1 MRQAPAERAGIL
13 RLLADMNISPR
24 PPQKSLRDFWG
35 PRASRRPE
43 IFPGHAPRTVALL
56 RERGW
61 DIVRV
66 PELLP
71 LDASDEQVLERARA
85 DGRVVVTQDLDFSA
99 LLALSG
105 EDRPSLV
112 TLRLAASDPEGVAR
126 RLLEVLPEVAEA
138 LQEGS
143 AVTVEE
149 TSVRIRKLPVE

>member
-1 MRQAPAERAGIL
+1 VRQAPAERAGAL
-13 RLLADMNISPR
+13 RLLADMNISP
-24 PPQKSLRDFWG
+24 K
-35 PRASRRPE
+35 
-43 IFPGHAPRTVALL
+43 TVALL

-105 EDRPSLV
+105 EDCPSLV

>member
-1 MRQAPAERAGIL
+1 MRRAPDERAGAL

-24 PPQKSLRDFWG
+24 PPQKSRSDFWG

-56 RERGW
+56 REQGW
-61 DIVRV
+61 DIVRA

-71 LDASDEQVLERARA
+71 VDAPDEQVLERARA
-85 DGRVVVTQDLDFSA
+85 DGRVVVTQDLDFST

-105 EDRPSLV
+105 EDRPSVV
-112 TLRLAASDPEGVAR
+112 TLRLATSDPEIVAR
-126 RLLEVLPEVAEA
+126 RLLEVLPEVGEA

>member
-1 MRQAPAERAGIL
+1 VRQAPDERAGAL
-13 RLLADMNISPR
+13 RLLADMNISP
-24 PPQKSLRDFWG
+24 K
-35 PRASRRPE
+35 
-43 IFPGHAPRTVALL
+43 TVALL
-56 RERGW
+56 REQGW

-71 LDASDEQVLERARA
+71 LDAPDEQVLERARA
-85 DGRVVVTQDLDFSA
+85 DGRVVVTQDLDFST

-105 EDRPSLV
+105 EDRPSVV
-112 TLRLAASDPEGVAR
+112 TLRLATSDPEIVAR
-126 RLLEVLPEVAEA
+126 RLLEVLPEVGGA

>member
-1 MRQAPAERAGIL
+1 
-13 RLLADMNISPR
+13 MNISP
-24 PPQKSLRDFWG
+24 K
-35 PRASRRPE
+35 
-43 IFPGHAPRTVALL
+43 TVALL
-56 RERGW
+56 REQGW

-71 LDASDEQVLERARA
+71 VDAPDEQVLERARA
-85 DGRVVVTQDLDFSA
+85 DGRVVVTQDLDFST

-105 EDRPSLV
+105 EDRPSVV
-112 TLRLAASDPEGVAR
+112 TLRLATSDPEIVAR
-126 RLLEVLPEVAEA
+126 RLLEVLPEVGGT